1 MILLEA
7 LGVWILLIFVA
18 IANGIMREAVYSKL
32 VASELAAHQ
41 ISTVVLVLVFLLVF
55 FVFLRSRKGQFTD
68 LDLALIGGIYLGFTV
83 AFEFVFGHYVMGH
96 PWSRLLADYNIL
108 RGRVW
113 SLVLVTNALGPYVVG
128 RYLV

>member
-7 LGVWILLIFVA
+7 FGVWILLIFVA
-18 IANGIMREAVYSKL
+18 IANGIMREALYGKL
-32 VASELAAHQ
+32 VVSELAAHK
-41 ISTVVLVLVFLLVF
+41 ISTVVLVMVLLLIF
-55 FVFLRSRKGQFTD
+55 FFFLRSREGHLTD
-68 LDLALIGGIYLGFTV
+68 LDLALIGGMYLGLTI

-113 SLVLVTNALGPYVVG
+113 SLVLLTNAVGPYVVG

>member
-7 LGVWILLIFVA
+7 FGVWILLIFVA
-18 IANGIMREAVYSKL
+18 IANGIMREEVYGKL

-41 ISTVVLVLVFLLVF
+41 ISTVVLVMVFLLVF
-55 FVFLRSRKGQFTD
+55 FLFLRSRKGQFAD
-68 LDLALIGGIYLGFTV
+68 LDLALIGGMYLGLTV

-113 SLVLVTNALGPYVVG
+113 SLVLLTNAIGPYVVG

>member
-68 LDLALIGGIYLGFTV
+68 LDLALIGGIYLGLTV

>member
-7 LGVWILLIFVA
+7 LGVWVLLIFVA
-18 IANGIMREAVYSKL
+18 IANGIMREAVYGKL
-32 VASELAAHQ
+32 VASEMVAHQ
-41 ISTVVLVLVFLLVF
+41 ISTVVLVMVFLLVF
-55 FVFLRSRKGQFTD
+55 FLFLRSRKGQFTD
-68 LDLALIGGIYLGFTV
+68 LELALIGAMYLGLTV

-113 SLVLVTNALGPYVVG
+113 SLVLLTNAIGPFVVG
-128 RYLV
+128 KYLV